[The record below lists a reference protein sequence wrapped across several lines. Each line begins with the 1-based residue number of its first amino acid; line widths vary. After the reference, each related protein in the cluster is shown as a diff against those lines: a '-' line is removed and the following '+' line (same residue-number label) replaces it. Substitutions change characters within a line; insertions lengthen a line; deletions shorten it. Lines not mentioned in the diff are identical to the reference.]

1 MELDEI
7 DKQILNELYK
17 NGRESLTSLNQ
28 KIYKS
33 DRELMSHTG
42 VKKRILRLGNSEVLK
57 VQGNINLNNLNYK
70 TCFILLEMKNY
81 DEIRKI
87 MRCYKDCPRVFLLT
101 HITGQYN
108 LLMGIVGQ
116 SIDVLHRYLNYCGPT
131 NKDGVLHSQILF
143 VSTIETPKFLPINL
157 FSKESQENK
166 CGNTCKECEAFIDGN
181 CDGCG
186 NF

>member
-28 KIYKS
+28 KIQKA
-33 DRELMSHTG
+33 DQELMSHTG

-57 VQGNINLNNLNYK
+57 VQGNISLNNLNYK
-70 TCFILLEMKNY
+70 ACFILLEMKNY
-81 DEIRKI
+81 DEIRNIIK
-87 MRCYKDCPRVFLLT
+87 CYKDCPRVFLLT

-108 LLMGIVGQ
+108 LMMGIVGQ
-116 SIDVLHRYLNYCGPT
+116 NIDVLHRYINYCGPT
-131 NKDGVLHSQILF
+131 NKEGVLHSQILF

-157 FSKESQENK
+157 FSKESQEDK
-166 CGNTCKECEAFIDGN
+166 CGNICKDCEAFLDGN

>member
-28 KIYKS
+28 KIQKA
-33 DRELMSHTG
+33 DQELMSHTG
-42 VKKRILRLGNSEVLK
+42 VKKRIVKLGNSEILK
-57 VQGNINLNNLNYK
+57 VQGNINITSLNYK

-81 DEIRKI
+81 EEIRKI
-87 MRCYKDCPRVFLLT
+87 IKEYCDCPRVFLLAQ
-101 HITGQYN
+101 ITGQYN
-108 LLMGIVGQ
+108 IIIGIAGQ
-116 SIDVLHRYLNYCGPT
+116 SIDVLHRYINYCGPT
-131 NKDGVLHSQILF
+131 NKEGVLHSQILF
-143 VSTIETPKFLPINL
+143 VSNLEMPSFLPMNL
-157 FSKESQENK
+157 FSKKSQEDK
-166 CGNTCKECEAFIDGN
+166 CGNICKDCEAFLDGE

>member
-1 MELDEI
+1 MKLDDI
-7 DKQILNELYK
+7 DKQILNQLYR

-28 KIYKS
+28 KIYKT
-33 DRELMSHTG
+33 DKGIMSHTG
-42 VKKRILRLGNSEVLK
+42 VKKRILKLENSNVLK
-57 VQGNINLNNLNYK
+57 VQGNINLNNINYK
-70 TCFILLEMKNY
+70 ACFILLEMRNY

-87 MRCYKDCPRVFLLT
+87 IECYKDCPRVFLLT

-108 LLMGIVGQ
+108 ILMGIVGQ
-116 SIDVLHRYLNYCGPT
+116 NIDVLHRYINYCGPT
-131 NKDGVLHSQILF
+131 NKEGVLHSQILF
-143 VSTIETPKFLPINL
+143 ISTIESPKFLPINL

-166 CGNTCKECEAFIDGN
+166 CGNICKDCEAFIDGE